1 LELRYARAV
10 TRQEAEERAERLQ
23 AEYPERHFVARESR
37 EGGWEV
43 AGVALPKELRRTP
56 LTPTID
62 ASPRPSPADDP
73 RTGHERRVPGTS
85 GGL

>member
-1 LELRYARAV
+1 M
-10 TRQEAEERAERLQ
+10 TREEAEGRARQLQ
-23 AEYPERHFVARESR
+23 AEHPERHFAARESAG
-37 EGGWEV
+37 GGWEV
-43 AGVALPKELRRTP
+43 ASVLLPPELKRAP

>member
-1 LELRYARAV
+1 M
-10 TRQEAEERAERLQ
+10 TREEAEERVGHLTAEH
-23 AEYPERHFVARESR
+23 PERRYVARESAD
-37 EGGWEV
+37 GGWEV
-43 AGVALPKELRRTP
+43 ASVLLPEQLQRSP